1 MSYEV
6 VVRRI
11 KEEELTIDVEDIIRN
26 QASNLEVMD
35 SDVSGTILQV
45 TLESLEID
53 LEECDWDSA
62 DETDVRYNTV

>member
-6 VVRRI
+6 TVRRI